1 MRIKTGPSALVYL
14 WLYGIYAN
22 LSLLW
27 SIITSLYYVK
37 CVRFFG
43 PAIKNTE
50 KTKLDILIL
59 PSGVYANLKIL
70 EISFVFAFC
79 SNLCCRIE
87 GLYINSYYYAK

>member
-43 PAIKNTE
+43 PAIKNT
-50 KTKLDILIL
+50 KK
-59 PSGVYANLKIL
+59 N
-70 EISFVFAFC
+70 EIGYFNSTER
-79 SNLCCRIE
+79 RICK
-87 GLYINSYYYAK
+87 SKDSRD